1 MRGALCLNDV
11 NNGKY
16 QHFMEITDF
25 LILTIIILS
34 TENRKKKVIGK
45 EHHGMCKNKI
55 LHFIFLSPDSGKR
68 WPADLSAE
76 QPVNS
81 CLSLYIVRQCYYCML
96 LRSGTVLVGL
106 FPLIRIQKKK
116 YCFTA
121 GPSNLFIR

>member
-55 LHFIFLSPDSGKR
+55 LHSFS
-68 WPADLSAE
+68 
-76 QPVNS
+76 
-81 CLSLYIVRQCYYCML
+81 SLQ
-96 LRSGTVLVGL
+96 
-106 FPLIRIQKKK
+106 IQVKGGQQI
-116 YCFTA
+116 YQQN
-121 GPSNLFIR
+121 NL